1 MCLRIQVSILSI
13 WRQISLYLEN
23 LSAVNMPVAEVVGK
37 QRPKILASVFSSKI
51 ACVLASQYFFSFSTA
66 ACIQA
71 NNFKAV
77 PLDLL
82 RVYLH
87 QLPKHADVGPQPG

>member
-1 MCLRIQVSILSI
+1 
-13 WRQISLYLEN
+13 
-23 LSAVNMPVAEVVGK
+23 MPVAAVAGK
-37 QRPKILASVFSSKI
+37 QRPKILASGFALKI
-51 ACVLASQYFFSFSTA
+51 ARVLASHYFFTA

-87 QLPKHADVGPQPG
+87 QLPKHADVGPQPGGIIMA